1 MSIKTSLATV
11 VNSLSPQ
18 RPTWK
23 CVLITG
29 KEVSERDTVFDLGRG
44 GLRPVDWSLDLCSGL
59 NPDIL
64 KVKEI
69 WLMFPGDLDH
79 VTYIEKDNP
88 IHQIKQGKF
97 SSAVLLVKERG
108 CVFQMKIRSLDGFG
122 ANTSTFE
129 SQIVGVVDDK
139 VSGECHCYIWDRT
152 MGLVA
157 YKTSVYDFGS
167 WREGI
172 APISN
177 ISHAVVGLN
186 LS

>member
-11 VNSLSPQ
+11 VNALSPQ
-18 RPTWK
+18 RPTWRV
-23 CVLITG
+23 VLTTG

-69 WLMFPGDLDH
+69 WLMFPEPLDRY
-79 VTYIEKDNP
+79 TCIEKDNP
-88 IHQIKQGKF
+88 IYQVKEGKI
-97 SSAVLLVKERG
+97 SSAVLPVKEPG
-108 CVFQMKIRSLDGFG
+108 CVFQMKIKSLDGFG

-129 SQIVGVVDDK
+129 CQIIGVVSDK
-139 VSGECHCYIWDRT
+139 VSGECLSYIWDRK

-157 YKTSVYDFGS
+157 YKTSVYDFGT
-167 WREGI
+167 WREDI
-172 APISN
+172 AKISN

-186 LS
+186 LA